1 MGLSISSEQLKEAGL
16 DERDAL
22 IEFACRMFQAKKLA
36 LWPAAKLAGL
46 SRVEM
51 EGELRKRSIP
61 IYSPSREDLLEDM
74 ETIKRLGA

>member
-1 MGLSISSEQLKEAGL
+1 MGLHISTDALKEAGL

-22 IEFACRMFQAKKLA
+22 IEFACRMFQGKKLT

-51 EGELRKRSIP
+51 EGELRKRGIA
-61 IYSPSREDLLEDM
+61 IYAPTAAEVREDLDNL
-74 ETIKRLGA
+74 KRIGA